1 MAEWFALVAFEE
13 HGAPV
18 VGTLIRDK
26 IIPLDAGYSHFQ
38 RQARAPALMDRGASP
53 TVLNL
58 LRHYPDSFDR
68 LGAMA
73 DFFARAGGDLQ
84 QLALDPASVRL
95 LAPVLNPAKML
106 FAGANY
112 TDHVE
117 EMKAP
122 PVDKTK
128 AKPYFFPKTNN
139 CIVGPYEPI
148 KLPAASKQVD
158 WEIELAV
165 VIGRRCKDVPLS
177 RAREVIAGY
186 TIMNDLSA
194 RDITRRTD
202 VPFNVDWVSGK
213 CIDGFAPM
221 GPALVPSRFVPHPDN
236 LWLKLSVNGHVMQD
250 SNTSKLIFGIDEQIE
265 FLSKLM
271 TLEPGD
277 IISTGTPAGVGHGRG
292 IYLKPGDRIVAAIE
306 GLGEQRNKV
315 VQ

>member
-1 MAEWFALVAFEE
+1 MAEWFALVTFEE

-38 RQARAPALMDRGASP
+38 SRTGAPVLLDRGASP

-73 DFFARAGGDLQ
+73 DFFAKAWADSRE
-84 QLALDPASVRL
+84 LALDPVSVHL
-95 LAPVLNPAKML
+95 LAPIPNPGKML

-112 TDHVE
+112 TDHIE

-139 CIVGPYEPI
+139 CIAGPHDPI
-148 KLPAASKQVD
+148 TLPAASQQVD

-177 RAREVIAGY
+177 RARAVIAGY
-186 TIMNDLSA
+186 TIINDLSA

-202 VPFNVDWVSGK
+202 VPFNVDWISGK
-213 CIDGFAPM
+213 CLDGFAPM
-221 GPALVPSRFVPHPDN
+221 GPALVPSQFVPRPDN
-236 LWLKLSVNGHVMQD
+236 LWLKLSVNSQLMQD
-250 SNTSKLIFGIDEQIE
+250 SNTSRLIFGIDEQIE